1 MFKTCKLTAKIKQV
15 FLPALLLF
23 VMNSNLCATTWDYEP
38 AFSLNVVNESI
49 ELGLGTALSGSALI
63 CDKFVHLKKNEY
75 NPAALNKADI
85 PELDLLF
92 ANAYSKPLH
101 ITGTATAAL
110 ALLTPAMFAVLPDS
124 QWLTIGIMYTEALLF
139 ANGIK
144 EWIKLGVYRPRPYMY
159 FDGFPQDKVDEGDWN
174 CSFPSGHTTLAFT
187 GAAFTTMLF
196 CNYFPNS
203 KWKYAVAGGTFGLAA
218 LTGIL
223 RMASGNHFF
232 SDVIAGAFIGTVC
245 GIAIPYMHT
254 SRFYGKF
261 EKNSSVKAD
270 VSPLGFN
277 ISISL

>member
-1 MFKTCKLTAKIKQV
+1 MPKMSAKIKRV
-15 FLPALLLF
+15 FLPVMLLF
-23 VMNSNLCATTWDYEP
+23 VINSNLSAATYSYEP
-38 AFSLNVVNESI
+38 AFSLNVINESI

-63 CDKFVHLKKNEY
+63 CDKILHLKKNEY
-75 NPAALNKADI
+75 NPASLNKEDI
-85 PELDLLF
+85 PDLDLLF
-92 ANAYSKPLH
+92 ANPYSKPLH
-101 ITGTATAAL
+101 ITGTATVAL
-110 ALLTPAMFAVLPDS
+110 AMLTPAIFAVLPDS

-159 FDGFPQDKVDEGDWN
+159 FDGFPKDKVDEGDWN

-196 CNYFPNS
+196 CNYFPDS
-203 KWKYAVAGGTFGLAA
+203 KWKYAVSCGAFGLAA

-223 RMASGNHFF
+223 RMASGNHFL
-232 SDVIAGAFIGTVC
+232 SDVLAGAFIGTLC
-245 GIAIPYMHT
+245 GIAVPYMHT
-254 SRFYGKF
+254 NRFYGKYN
-261 EKNSSVKAD
+261 KNSSVNTN